1 MDNPDRML
9 EAKVV
14 VVTGAGRGIGRGIA
28 LAMAA
33 QGARIVVNDVGA
45 AIDGGPGDDG
55 CAAAVVADVVAEIRA
70 AGGEAVAHAES
81 VASPQGAAR
90 LVALG
95 VDTWG
100 RIDAVVNN
108 AGILRDRLF
117 FKLSLDDWRAVID
130 VHLNGSFLVARA
142 AAEHF
147 RAARAGAFVHM
158 TSTSGL
164 VGSVGQA
171 NYSAAKMGI
180 AGLSRSIALDMA
192 RQGVRSNCIA
202 PWAYTRMIDAIPT
215 ETPEQQLTVQRMRS
229 VDAAKVAPLA
239 VFLASDAAAGVS
251 GQIFGIRANEVFLF
265 SQPRPQRMLH
275 RAEGWTAESL
285 ASHALPALRP
295 QLVPL
300 ETSEDFFCWDPV

>member
-1 MDNPDRML
+1 MDSADTSL
-9 EAKVV
+9 DAKVV
-14 VVTGAGRGIGRGIA
+14 VVTGAGPGIGRGIA

-33 QGARIVVNDVGA
+33 QGARVVVNDVGA
-45 AIDGGPGDDG
+45 AIDGAAGDDG
-55 CAAAVVADVVAEIRA
+55 CAATVVAEIRA
-70 AGGEAVAHAES
+70 AGGEAVAHTES

-90 LVALG
+90 LIALA

-100 RIDAVVNN
+100 RLDAVVNN

-130 VHLNGSFLVARA
+130 VHLNGSFLVSRA
-142 AAEHF
+142 AADHF

-164 VGSVGQA
+164 IGSVGQA
-171 NYSAAKMGI
+171 NYAAAKMGI

-192 RQGVRSNCIA
+192 RQGVRSNCIS

-215 ETPEQQLTVQRMRS
+215 ETAEQQLTVQRMRT

-251 GQIFGIRANEVFLF
+251 GQIFGIRANEVFVF
-265 SQPRPQRMLH
+265 SQPRPQGLLH
-275 RAEGWTAESL
+275 RAEGWSAETL
-285 ASHALPALRP
+285 ASHALPALRR
-295 QLVPL
+295 QFVPL
-300 ETSEDFFCWDPV
+300 ETSEDFFCWDPA